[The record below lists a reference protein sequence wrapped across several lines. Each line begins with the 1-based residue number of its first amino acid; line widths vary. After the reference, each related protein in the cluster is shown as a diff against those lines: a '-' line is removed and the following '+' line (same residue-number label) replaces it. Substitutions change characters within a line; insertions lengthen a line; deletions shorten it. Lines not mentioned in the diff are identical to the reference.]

1 MTVFF
6 HENGIK
12 IVFGSLKSI
21 NHFFLALYFKLMVY
35 VNCCSDTLAIR
46 SEAFFHLSVVGIFHN
61 VPPQRHLL
69 KRNSHIHALKIQHK
83 TFIQI
88 HLKTSSVRRRDFCF
102 RHLRHDLPHLNLAK
116 RETDENQTL
125 FTPIRKQTQCLARL
139 AKNKEMHRE
148 KIILHTGS
156 RMMPFSEQQL
166 RSGLLGCNA
175 WTRHG
180 H

>member
-35 VNCCSDTLAIR
+35 ENCCSDTLAIR

-83 TFIQI
+83 TLSRFISKYAQCADVTFALDI
-88 HLKTSSVRRRDFCF
+88 LDMTYRTSIWQKEKQTETRLFSHQSENKHTSSWQSW
-102 RHLRHDLPHLNLAK
+102 LRIK
-116 RETDENQTL
+116 KCT
-125 FTPIRKQTQCLARL
+125 
-139 AKNKEMHRE
+139 E
-148 KIILHTGS
+148 KK
-156 RMMPFSEQQL
+156 
-166 RSGLLGCNA
+166 
-175 WTRHG
+175 
-180 H
+180 

>member
-83 TFIQI
+83 TLSRFISKQAQCADVTFALDI
-88 HLKTSSVRRRDFCF
+88 LDMTYRTSIWQ
-102 RHLRHDLPHLNLAK
+102 K
-116 RETDENQTL
+116 E
-125 FTPIRKQTQCLARL
+125 KQTKTRL
-139 AKNKEMHRE
+139 FSHQSENKHSAWQ
-148 KIILHTGS
+148 GW
-156 RMMPFSEQQL
+156 L
-166 RSGLLGCNA
+166 RIKKC
-175 WTRHG
+175 TKKK
-180 H
+180 